1 MSIVTAEI
9 PKQQTK
15 NMELFKAIHRAQHC
29 QRNFDL
35 NQKMPEQ
42 DIKTIITAATECTSK
57 QNIANYKLHVITDRK
72 TIKQI
77 YKCTG
82 GRIGQSQVL
91 GNLVIV
97 FEDYFNHKFI
107 TKQFKKIDER
117 IKEWDSGRY
126 AFLMANDEIFAK
138 EVKIIKPYLENSSLF
153 TNASEDIKSRAIRA
167 GKFLDIKEVNW
178 HDKDKLDLWLTDMNE
193 ILNNEK
199 NQALGIAAGSVN
211 LTASLL
217 GYGTGCCSCFNHQK
231 LQKLLKLKNP
241 PMLIM
246 GIGFKQKGKNRRV
259 HQNMDNQIFGTLK
272 KQPIEINYIH

>member
-97 FEDYFNHKFI
+97 FEFF
-107 TKQFKKIDER
+107 
-117 IKEWDSGRY
+117 S
-126 AFLMANDEIFAK
+126 
-138 EVKIIKPYLENSSLF
+138 
-153 TNASEDIKSRAIRA
+153 
-167 GKFLDIKEVNW
+167 
-178 HDKDKLDLWLTDMNE
+178 
-193 ILNNEK
+193 K
-199 NQALGIAAGSVN
+199 N
-211 LTASLL
+211 
-217 GYGTGCCSCFNHQK
+217 Y
-231 LQKLLKLKNP
+231 
-241 PMLIM
+241 
-246 GIGFKQKGKNRRV
+246 
-259 HQNMDNQIFGTLK
+259 
-272 KQPIEINYIH
+272 